1 LADDVIPTAIRA
13 GVVAVVLSGAPS
25 TLHALATGRDPLEA
39 SRAAGSLVLP
49 RETRTQPLMLASAI
63 THTALSLGWAT
74 VLSRVLP
81 RGHERSS
88 GALAGLA
95 IAAIDLGVVGRRYPR
110 IRDLHVA
117 PQLADHIAFGLVV
130 GTVLASQRARNVS

>member
-81 RGHERSS
+81 RDHERSS